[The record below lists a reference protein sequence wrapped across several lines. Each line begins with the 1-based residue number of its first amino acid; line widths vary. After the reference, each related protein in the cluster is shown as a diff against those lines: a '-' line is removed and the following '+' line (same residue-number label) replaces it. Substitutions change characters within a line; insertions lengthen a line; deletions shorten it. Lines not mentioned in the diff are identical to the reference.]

1 MSFRFAI
8 FWLIGLIPISRKI
21 YISFSD
27 AKSSQQ
33 SISRASPV
41 LWSSERR
48 FTAGPSTTFD
58 HAISN
63 VKIPPPPGFNPPIP
77 PPPISNRPLP
87 PIPQTN
93 SVAPNAK
100 TTNHEKLL
108 DSAIITSPSSFEP
121 SVPNVDF
128 SKIRNISDSY
138 PESGSIIPSIPA
150 IPLLPSVQSVISV
163 LNPTPVTSKPKP
175 NYIISPSPTKSILRR
190 NNNNNIA
197 AIDNNAV
204 VTSKSSSN
212 NRVVSF
218 DLAGNLNFGGKL
230 APKSSNPSMPNLSKL
245 TRNPFLDYIECSDDD
260 DDYSNVEIS
269 NNNNLEKRSESTERL
284 GTSFFVSLITN
295 TNFPDPWSNNPS
307 SGGLPAK
314 SDSKSNSVAHPAST
328 FKSG

>member
-8 FWLIGLIPISRKI
+8 FWLIGLIPISRNI

-121 SVPNVDF
+121 SVPNVDY

-138 PESGSIIPSIPA
+138 PESA

-204 VTSKSSSN
+204 VTSKSSCN

-245 TRNPFLDYIECSDDD
+245 THNPFLDYFDECEDN
-260 DDYSNVEIS
+260 SNDVEIS
-269 NNNNLEKRSESTERL
+269 NNNLERSESTERL

-295 TNFPDPWSNNPS
+295 TNFPDPWSNP
-307 SGGLPAK
+307 GGLPTK
-314 SDSKSNSVAHPAST
+314 PDPMSKSNNMAPAST